1 MRTHFITGR
10 ARSDIVPIN
19 TRDAVREQL
28 LQQQKKKGGGGA
40 KGNFIKPSITKT
52 DVTVGLLISYL
63 PKFNKELELIF
74 LNLQG
79 NVSTHQSLPS
89 LQGDAAANGAKQLQ
103 QQSSTASASGKV
115 ICYFER
121 VINPL

>member
-1 MRTHFITGR
+1 MRLTLKSISSDMRTHFITGR

-52 DVTVGLLISYL
+52 DVTVSCIATKIHYG
-63 PKFNKELELIF
+63 
-74 LNLQG
+74 
-79 NVSTHQSLPS
+79 T
-89 LQGDAAANGAKQLQ
+89 
-103 QQSSTASASGKV
+103 
-115 ICYFER
+115 
-121 VINPL
+121 